1 MRTTKSLTISLP
13 PAMLRDME
21 KAAKRENRTLSEL
34 VRENFRR
41 SQELARLDVY
51 QLIRQLAPPPAELQ
65 AIREDARRKGVDQL
79 SEAEID
85 REVRAV
91 RRQHDGKRAVNAAA
105 NDPGG
110 HRHQRGGVCQ
120 PGRCRPFGRYFSSG
134 RQPENDPDVHLPR
147 RSGGVRRG
155 VETAPP
161 QARPRQNCRRCC
173 LDPQRCPD
181 GSSHSHL
188 ANLPARFRQ
197 SLLRM
202 RGSCPGRLPDHRQHS
217 RLRPGPRRHESHHPP
232 RFRGA

>member
-91 RRQHDGKRAVNAAA
+91 RRQHDGKK
-105 NDPGG
+105 
-110 HRHQRGGVCQ
+110 
-120 PGRCRPFGRYFSSG
+120 SG
-134 RQPENDPDVHLPR
+134 K
-147 RSGGVRRG
+147 
-155 VETAPP
+155 
-161 QARPRQNCRRCC
+161 
-173 LDPQRCPD
+173 
-181 GSSHSHL
+181 
-188 ANLPARFRQ
+188 
-197 SLLRM
+197 
-202 RGSCPGRLPDHRQHS
+202 RGSK
-217 RLRPGPRRHESHHPP
+217 
-232 RFRGA
+232 